1 MLKLNEIE
9 LEFISDTGIY
19 SFIEKK
25 NYNFFSTK
33 KISKADNK
41 HMQFYYDKKPSK
53 YITYLDGNNLYGWGI
68 NQSLPYSEFNCL
80 FKKNW

>member
-53 YITYLDGNNLYGWGI
+53 DITYLDGNNLYGWAI